1 MDITIVNIDLTNP
14 ASVEHAV
21 EKLRALTV
29 FDASVL
35 RNVRSMTV
43 FVPSDEV
50 DTARPSQPE
59 DTLVVYGKMTRA
71 FLEVMLARI
80 EKYGS
85 TTLEDA
91 AADANISLD
100 TARAYLRNAGRT
112 ASAHKVAL
120 PVKPEWQPDMGCNVY
135 RLTAGEPS

>member
-35 RNVRSMTV
+35 RNVRAFTIAI
-43 FVPSDEV
+43 PSDEV
-50 DTARPSQPE
+50 DTARVCLPE
-59 DTLVVYGKMTRA
+59 DTLAVYGKMTRA

-80 EKYGS
+80 ERHGS

-120 PVKPEWQPDMGCNVY
+120 PVKPEWQPDMGCNTY
-135 RLTAGEPS
+135 TAAA